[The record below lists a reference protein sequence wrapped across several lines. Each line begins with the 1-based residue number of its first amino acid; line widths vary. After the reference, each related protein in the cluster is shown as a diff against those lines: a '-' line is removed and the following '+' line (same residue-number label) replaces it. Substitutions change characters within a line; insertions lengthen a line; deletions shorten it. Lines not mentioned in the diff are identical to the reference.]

1 MSKSEFIFITK
12 NIFIWT
18 QRKKLRHW
26 Y

>member
-1 MSKSEFIFITK
+1 MSKSEFICITK

-18 QRKKLRHW
+18 QRKEWRHR